1 MTDVGYVAV
10 GYGLTALALVAYAGR
25 VVAKGRRLSPL
36 VPKERRRWM

>member
-10 GYGLTALALVAYAGR
+10 GYVCTALALVAYAWR
-25 VVAKGRRLSPL
+25 TVVRGRRVSPL